1 MKMTWLHSSAR
12 GSLTLIHYS
21 PDGQVQK
28 ISYQFFWNNS
38 DQFTVDLASACEL
51 LQDRLATRSVTIN
64 KVTMSLGGVYSVI
77 YTNETT
83 VSVIRNITVVGK
95 CVQSISCVVLHALV
109 C

>member
-1 MKMTWLHSSAR
+1 MTWLHSSAR

-21 PDGQVQK
+21 PDGQVRK
-28 ISYQFFWNNS
+28 FLINSFGNINS